1 MGANSVWG
9 KRGNRDI
16 LGCLSLKSWMEWVC
30 VCVFWFG
37 CFKSFD

>member
-30 VCVFWFG
+30 VCVLVWMF
-37 CFKSFD
+37 